1 MNASSP
7 LHGISC
13 HLESRRETSAYLSTS
28 PPKHAKNMPLPI
40 QLGELNLRLAA
51 VGDITTELV
60 HDWMWGTDPEE
71 AYHADVLLNRN
82 QLLGLMV
89 CR

>member
-1 MNASSP
+1 MS
-7 LHGISC
+7 LR
-13 HLESRRETSAYLSTS
+13 LEPSVLKRRCTETDQ
-28 PPKHAKNMPLPI
+28 KHMPLPI
-40 QLGELNLRLAA
+40 QLGGLNLRLAA
-51 VGDITTELV
+51 VGEITTELV

>member
-1 MNASSP
+1 
-7 LHGISC
+7 
-13 HLESRRETSAYLSTS
+13 
-28 PPKHAKNMPLPI
+28 MPLPI